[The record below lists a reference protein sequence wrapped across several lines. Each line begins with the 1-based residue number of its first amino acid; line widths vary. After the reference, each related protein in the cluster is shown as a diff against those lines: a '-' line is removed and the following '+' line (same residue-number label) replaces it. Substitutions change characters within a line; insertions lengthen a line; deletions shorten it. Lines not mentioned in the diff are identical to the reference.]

1 MGGAVSPPTEGPSGW
16 DKVKEPDMIVALSA
30 VLIGLCALAVSLVQ
44 VQIMRDQQH
53 ASVWPRL
60 IVTRSYVQGKSVGI
74 VAANPGIGPAVI
86 RSVETKVDGR
96 PVTSW
101 TGVLNALAG
110 EKRGWSMEMSSING
124 RIIPA
129 GQVVTALQLT
139 DPALADRVAGEL
151 HRLDVRV
158 CFCSVYDRCWT
169 ITGAFADLPPEP
181 QEVRACPA
189 PGKERFR
196 G

>member
-1 MGGAVSPPTEGPSGW
+1 
-16 DKVKEPDMIVALSA
+16 MIVALSA

-86 RSVETKVDGR
+86 RTVEAKVDGR

-101 TGVLNALAG
+101 TGALNALVG
-110 EKRGWSMEMSSING
+110 EKRGWSVQISSING

-129 GQVVTALQLT
+129 GEVVTALQLT
-139 DPALADRVAGEL
+139 DPALADRVAGEMG
-151 HRLDVRV
+151 RLSVRV

-169 ITGAFADLPPEP
+169 IREAFGDFPPEP
-181 QEVRACPA
+181 QEVRSCPA
-189 PGKERFR
+189 PGEHPFR